1 MIEDP
6 HKRPKYLGHWR
17 RIGAWLVG
25 LWRRLLAALRGPEPA
40 PPPEPPPPPPP
51 PGRLTERRELDTPIV
66 VPARGYV
73 FDFHV
78 YACFIWTSDGLRR
91 ETLSGWA
98 QHFMTYARRELQQLA
113 ADLARNYSPH
123 RVRELEVE
131 LKRVLA
137 TTGTWRYERHGTAV
151 GCRPQVRVQL
161 DDRVKQF
168 VRPYWERR
176 IKMECEHEV
185 EVRRA
190 ELAEQLS
197 RRWLTVLEK
206 LAGNPLAGG
215 AAKMTEKEF
224 AVVVEK
230 MLADQKDAA
239 EQLHSLLEG
248 ALKNSAEM
256 GAYERAET
264 LDLLVEQLRRQT
276 FQPTASNRTSG
287 TPGRPRNGSTQT

>member
-1 MIEDP
+1 MP
-6 HKRPKYLGHWR
+6 
-17 RIGAWLVG
+17 
-25 LWRRLLAALRGPEPA
+25 
-40 PPPEPPPPPPP
+40 
-51 PGRLTERRELDTPIV
+51 DTP
-66 VPARGYV
+66 R
-73 FDFHV
+73 F
-78 YACFIWTSDGLRR
+78 
-91 ETLSGWA
+91 
-98 QHFMTYARRELQQLA
+98 QLQQLA

-137 TTGTWRYERHGTAV
+137 TTGTWRYERHGTTV

-161 DDRVKQF
+161 DDRVK
-168 VRPYWERR
+168 
-176 IKMECEHEV
+176 
-185 EVRRA
+185 
-190 ELAEQLS
+190 
-197 RRWLTVLEK
+197 
-206 LAGNPLAGG
+206 GG

-276 FQPTASNRTSG
+276 FQPTASNRTFG